1 MSFSLSRL
9 DATALATSVT
19 TFSRPSEYFKLDED
33 WFVKLVKGSDARS
46 WFIGYGRKWIFSVI
60 AGQMFHIKFGK
71 DWNRGL
77 CKHYSGTELV
87 KVSESW

>member
-46 WFIGYGRKWIFSVI
+46 WFIGYGRK
-60 AGQMFHIKFGK
+60 
-71 DWNRGL
+71 
-77 CKHYSGTELV
+77 
-87 KVSESW
+87 